1 MLPQGRTGTSI
12 LTGTTHTERSEEKQA
27 KLSPKAIRNR
37 SLEPP
42 PPLRNSM
49 VGMSMKE
56 GKKVEY

>member
-1 MLPQGRTGTSI
+1 MLLKAGLALPYLS
-12 LTGTTHTERSEEKQA
+12 GTTHTERSEEKQA